1 MGKFANS
8 KALAGASFGVLK
20 SEKKLAA
27 IPAVSAITCGII
39 AVAVGGGVVLTA
51 DFIANP
57 APGQDDFSLTP
68 ASWAIGIVGLFIIGL
83 VSQMF
88 AATLIAAA
96 NERLD
101 GGSFTMG
108 QAFSKATT
116 RTPSIL
122 GWSAINSTVGL
133 VLQAIRDKAG
143 FLGDLAAGLIG
154 AAWNVVTWLVLPI
167 IIIEGIGPIAAIKKS
182 ANLLKSTWGENLF
195 AQAGIG
201 LIGFLLMLP
210 GILIFGGLSFVLP
223 VVGIPLLFIWVVVIS
238 CLMSALG
245 AIYRTALYRFAVGLP
260 NGDVFTQE
268 ELSGAFKPKVKS
280 GRMR

>member
-68 ASWAIGIVGLFIIGL
+68 VSWAIGIVGLFIIGL
-83 VSQMF
+83 VSQIF

-133 VLQAIRDKAG
+133 ILQAIRDKAG

-167 IIIEGIGPIAAIKKS
+167 IIIEGTGPIAAIKKS
-182 ANLLKSTWGENLF
+182 ATLLKSTWGENLF

-210 GILIFGGLSFVLP
+210 GILIFGALSFVLP
-223 VVGIPLLFIWVVVIS
+223 VVGIPLLFIWVVVIG

-260 NGDVFTQE
+260 NGDAFKQD

>member
-8 KALAGASFGVLK
+8 MALAGASFGVLK

-27 IPAVSAITCGII
+27 IPAVSALTCGVI

-108 QAFSKATT
+108 QAFSKATS

-122 GWSAINSTVGL
+122 GWSAINSTVGV
-133 VLQAIRDKAG
+133 VLQAVRDKAG
-143 FLGDLAAGLIG
+143 FLGDIAAGLVG

-167 IIIEGIGPIAAIKKS
+167 IVVEGVGPIVAIKKS
-182 ANLLKSTWGENLF
+182 ANLLKTTWGENLF

-201 LIGFLLMLP
+201 FIGFLLMLP
-210 GILIFGGLSFVLP
+210 GLVLFGALSFAVP
-223 VVGIPLLFIWVVVIS
+223 VAGIPLLLIWIVVIG

-260 NGDVFTQE
+260 LGDVFTHD
-268 ELSGAFKPKVKS
+268 ELAGAFKPKSKT
-280 GRMR
+280 GRNR

>member
-116 RTPSIL
+116 RTSSIL

-210 GILIFGGLSFVLP
+210 GILIFGALSFVLP
-223 VVGIPLLFIWVVVIS
+223 IVGIPLLFIWVVVIS

>member
-8 KALAGASFGVLK
+8 MALAGASFGVLK

-27 IPAVSAITCGII
+27 IPAVSALTCGVI

-108 QAFSKATT
+108 QAFSKATS

-122 GWSAINSTVGL
+122 GWSAINSTVGV
-133 VLQAIRDKAG
+133 VLQAVRDKAG
-143 FLGDLAAGLIG
+143 FLGDIAAGLVG

-167 IIIEGIGPIAAIKKS
+167 IVVEGVGPIVAIKKS
-182 ANLLKSTWGENLF
+182 ASLLKSTWGENLF

-201 LIGFLLMLP
+201 FIGFLLMLP
-210 GILIFGGLSFVLP
+210 GLVLFGALSFALP
-223 VVGIPLLFIWVVVIS
+223 VAGIPLLLIWIVVIG

-260 NGDVFTQE
+260 LGDVFTHD
-268 ELSGAFKPKVKS
+268 ELAGAFKPKSKT
-280 GRMR
+280 GRNR

>member
-27 IPAVSAITCGII
+27 IPAVSALTCGVI

-68 ASWAIGIVGLFIIGL
+68 VSWVIGIVGLFIIGL

-96 NERLD
+96 NERLN
-101 GGSFTMG
+101 GGSYTMG

-143 FLGDLAAGLIG
+143 FLGDVAAGLIG

-182 ANLLKSTWGENLF
+182 ANLLKTTWGENLF

-260 NGDVFTQE
+260 NGDAFTQD

>member
-8 KALAGASFGVLK
+8 KALAGASFDVLK

-27 IPAVSAITCGII
+27 IPVVSAVTCGVI
-39 AVAVGGGVVLTA
+39 AVAVGGGVLLTA

-57 APGQDDFSLTP
+57 APGQDDFAMTP
-68 ASWAIGIVGLFIIGL
+68 VSWAVGIVGLFAIGL
-83 VSQMF
+83 VAQMF

-108 QAFSKATT
+108 QAFAKATS

-122 GWSAINSTVGL
+122 GWSAINSTVGV

-143 FLGDLAAGLIG
+143 FVGDIAAGLIG
-154 AAWNVVTWLVLPI
+154 AAWNVITWLVLPI
-167 IIIEGIGPIAAIKKS
+167 IIVEGIGPIAAIKKS
-182 ANLLKSTWGENLF
+182 ASLLKSTWGENLF

-210 GILIFGGLSFVLP
+210 GILIFGGLSFALP
-223 VVGIPLLFIWVVVIS
+223 VVGIPLLLIWIVVVG

-260 NGDVFTQE
+260 NGDAFTQD
-268 ELSGAFKPKVKS
+268 ELANAFKPKSKT
-280 GRMR
+280 GRLR

>member
-27 IPAVSAITCGII
+27 IPAVSALTCGII

-83 VSQMF
+83 VSQIF

-133 VLQAIRDKAG
+133 ILQAIRDKAG

-167 IIIEGIGPIAAIKKS
+167 IIIEGTGPIAAIKKS
-182 ANLLKSTWGENLF
+182 ATLLKSTWGENLF
-195 AQAGIG
+195 AQAGIC

-210 GILIFGGLSFVLP
+210 GILIFGALSFVLP
-223 VVGIPLLFIWVVVIS
+223 VVGIPLLFIWIVVIS

-260 NGDVFTQE
+260 NGDAFTQD
-268 ELSGAFKPKVKS
+268 ELSGAFTRLPC
-280 GRMR
+280 GYFYQ

>member
-27 IPAVSAITCGII
+27 IPAVSALTCGVI

-68 ASWAIGIVGLFIIGL
+68 ASWVIGIVGLFIIGL

-96 NERLD
+96 NERLN

-143 FLGDLAAGLIG
+143 FLGDVAAGLIG

-182 ANLLKSTWGENLF
+182 ANLLKTTWGENLF

>member
-27 IPAVSAITCGII
+27 IPAVSALTCGVI

-96 NERLD
+96 NERLN

-223 VVGIPLLFIWVVVIS
+223 IVGIPLLFIWVVVIS

>member
-1 MGKFANS
+1 
-8 KALAGASFGVLK
+8 V
-20 SEKKLAA
+20 
-27 IPAVSAITCGII
+27 TCGVI
-39 AVAVGGGVVLTA
+39 AIAVGGGVLLTA
-51 DFIANP
+51 DFISNP

-68 ASWAIGIVGLFIIGL
+68 VSWAVGIVGLFVIGL
-83 VSQMF
+83 VSQIF

-101 GGSFTMG
+101 GGRFTMG
-108 QAFSKATT
+108 QAFSKATS

-143 FLGDLAAGLIG
+143 FLGDLAAGLLG
-154 AAWNVVTWLVLPI
+154 AAWNVITWLVLPI
-167 IIIEGIGPIAAIKKS
+167 IIVEGIGPIAAIKKS
-182 ANLLKSTWGENLF
+182 ATLLKSTWGENLF

-210 GILIFGGLSFVLP
+210 GIIVFGALSFAVP
-223 VVGIPLLFIWVVVIS
+223 VVGIPLLLVWVVVIG

-260 NGDVFTQE
+260 NGDVFTQD
-268 ELSGAFKPKVKS
+268 ELAGAFKPKVKT
-280 GRMR
+280 GPMR

>member
-27 IPAVSAITCGII
+27 IPAVSALTCGVI

-68 ASWAIGIVGLFIIGL
+68 ASWAIGIIGLFIIGL

-108 QAFSKATT
+108 QAFSKATS

-122 GWSAINSTVGL
+122 GWSAINSTVGV
-133 VLQAIRDKAG
+133 VLQAVRDKAG
-143 FLGDLAAGLIG
+143 FLGDIAAGLIG

-167 IIIEGIGPIAAIKKS
+167 IVVEGVGPIVAIKKS
-182 ANLLKSTWGENLF
+182 ASLLKSTWGENLF

-210 GILIFGGLSFVLP
+210 GLVLFGVLSFAVP
-223 VVGIPLLFIWVVVIS
+223 VAGIPVLLIWIVVIG

-260 NGDVFTQE
+260 LGDVFTHD
-268 ELSGAFKPKVKS
+268 ELAGAFMPKAKT

>member
-8 KALAGASFGVLK
+8 KALASASFGVLK
-20 SEKKLAA
+20 SEKQLAA
-27 IPAVSAITCGII
+27 IPFVSAMTCGVI

-57 APGQDDFSLTP
+57 APGQDDFAMTP
-68 ASWAIGIVGLFIIGL
+68 ASWAVGIVGLFIIGL
-83 VSQMF
+83 VAQMF

-108 QAFSKATT
+108 QALSKATS

-122 GWSAINSTVGL
+122 GWSAINSTVGV

-143 FLGDLAAGLIG
+143 FLGDIAAGLIG
-154 AAWNVVTWLVLPI
+154 AAWNVITWLVLPI
-167 IIIEGIGPIAAIKKS
+167 IIVEGIGPIAAIKKS
-182 ANLLKSTWGENLF
+182 ANLLKTTWGENLF

-210 GILIFGGLSFVLP
+210 GIVIFGALSFVLP
-223 VVGIPLLFIWVVVIS
+223 IVGIPLLLIWIVVIG

-260 NGDVFTQE
+260 LGDAFTHD
-268 ELSGAFKPKVKS
+268 ELAAAFKPKSKT
-280 GRMR
+280 GRLR

>member
-8 KALAGASFGVLK
+8 KALASASFGVLK

-27 IPAVSAITCGII
+27 IPAVSAVTCGVI
-39 AVAVGGGVVLTA
+39 AIAVGGGVLLTA
-51 DFIANP
+51 DFISNP

-68 ASWAIGIVGLFIIGL
+68 VSWAVGIIGLFIIGL
-83 VSQMF
+83 VSQIF

-108 QAFSKATT
+108 QAFSKATS

-122 GWSAINSTVGL
+122 GWSAINSTVGI
-133 VLQAIRDKAG
+133 VLQALRDKAG
-143 FLGDLAAGLIG
+143 FLGDLAAGLVG

-167 IIIEGIGPIAAIKKS
+167 IIVEGVGPIAAIKKS
-182 ANLLKSTWGENLF
+182 AALLKSTWGENLF

-210 GILIFGGLSFVLP
+210 GIIVFGALSFAVP
-223 VVGIPLLFIWVVVIS
+223 VAGIPLLFVWVVVIG
-238 CLMSALG
+238 CLLSALG

-260 NGDVFTQE
+260 NSNAFTQD
-268 ELSGAFKPKVKS
+268 ELAGAFKTKVKS
-280 GRMR
+280 GNRG

>member
-108 QAFSKATT
+108 QAFSKAKT

>member
-27 IPAVSAITCGII
+27 IPVVSAVTCGII
-39 AVAVGGGVVLTA
+39 AIIVGGGVVITA
-51 DFIANP
+51 DLIANP
-57 APGQDDFSLTP
+57 APGQDDFAMTP
-68 ASWAIGIVGLFIIGL
+68 TSWVVGIVGVFIIGL
-83 VSQMF
+83 VSQLF

-108 QAFSKATT
+108 QAFSKATS

-133 VLQAIRDKAG
+133 VLQTLRDKAG
-143 FLGDLAAGLIG
+143 FLGDIAAGLVG
-154 AAWNVVTWLVLPI
+154 AAWNVITWLVLPI
-167 IIIEGIGPIAAIKKS
+167 IVVEGIGPIAAIKKS
-182 ANLLKSTWGENLF
+182 GTLLKSTWGENLF

-210 GILIFGGLSFVLP
+210 GILIFGALSFALP
-223 VVGIPLLFIWVVVIS
+223 VVGIPLLLIWIVVIG
-238 CLMSALG
+238 CLMSAIG

-260 NGDVFTQE
+260 NGNVFTQDQ
-268 ELSGAFKPKVKS
+268 LADAFKAKAKS
-280 GRMR
+280 GK

>member
-83 VSQMF
+83 VSQIF

-133 VLQAIRDKAG
+133 ILQAIDAKAG

-167 IIIEGIGPIAAIKKS
+167 IIIEGTGPIAAIKKS
-182 ANLLKSTWGENLF
+182 ATLLKSTWGENLF

-210 GILIFGGLSFVLP
+210 GILIFGALSFVLP
-223 VVGIPLLFIWVVVIS
+223 VVGIPLLFIWIVVIS

-260 NGDVFTQE
+260 NGDAFTQD

-280 GRMR
+280 GRKN

>member
-83 VSQMF
+83 VSQIF

-133 VLQAIRDKAG
+133 ILQAIDAKAG

-167 IIIEGIGPIAAIKKS
+167 IIIEGTGPIAAIKKS
-182 ANLLKSTWGENLF
+182 ATLLKSTWGENLF

-210 GILIFGGLSFVLP
+210 GILIFGALSFVLP
-223 VVGIPLLFIWVVVIS
+223 VVGIPLLFIWIVVIS

-260 NGDVFTQE
+260 NGDAFTQD

>member
-8 KALAGASFGVLK
+8 RALAAASFGVLK

-27 IPAVSAITCGII
+27 IPAVSAITCGVI
-39 AVAVGGGVVLTA
+39 AVAVGGGVLLTA
-51 DFIANP
+51 DFISNP
-57 APGQDDFSLTP
+57 APGQDDFAMTP
-68 ASWAIGIVGLFIIGL
+68 VSWAVGIVGLFIIGL

-108 QAFSKATT
+108 QAFSKATS
-116 RTPSIL
+116 RTPAIL
-122 GWSAINSTVGL
+122 GWSAINSTVGV
-133 VLQAIRDKAG
+133 VLQAVRDKAG
-143 FLGDLAAGLIG
+143 FLGDIAAGLVG

-167 IIIEGIGPIAAIKKS
+167 IVVEGVGPIVAIKKS
-182 ANLLKSTWGENLF
+182 ANLLKTTWGENLF
-195 AQAGIG
+195 AQAGMG
-201 LIGFLLMLP
+201 FIGFLLMLP
-210 GILIFGGLSFVLP
+210 GLVLFGALSFAVP
-223 VVGIPLLFIWVVVIS
+223 VAGIPLLLIWIVVIG

-260 NGDVFTQE
+260 LGDVFTHD
-268 ELSGAFKPKVKS
+268 ELAAAFKPKSKTD
-280 GRMR
+280 RNR

>member
-143 FLGDLAAGLIG
+143 FVGDLAAGLIG

-223 VVGIPLLFIWVVVIS
+223 IVGIPLLFIWVVVIS

>member
-27 IPAVSAITCGII
+27 IPAVSALTCGVI
-39 AVAVGGGVVLTA
+39 AVAVGGGVLLTA
-51 DFIANP
+51 DFISNP

-68 ASWAIGIVGLFIIGL
+68 LSWAVGIIGLFVIGL
-83 VSQMF
+83 VSQVF

-108 QAFSKATT
+108 QAFSKATS
-116 RTPSIL
+116 RTPSIV
-122 GWSAINSTVGL
+122 GWSAINSTVGV

-143 FLGDLAAGLIG
+143 FVGDIAAGLIG
-154 AAWNVVTWLVLPI
+154 AAWNVITWLVLPI
-167 IIIEGIGPIAAIKKS
+167 IVVEGIGPIAAIKKS

-210 GILIFGGLSFVLP
+210 GLIVFGALSFAVP
-223 VVGIPLLFIWVVVIS
+223 VAGIPLLLLWIVVIG

-245 AIYRTALYRFAVGLP
+245 AIYRTALYRFAVGLSV
-260 NGDVFTQE
+260 GDVFTQE
-268 ELSGAFKPKVKS
+268 ELSGAFKPKAKT

>member
-8 KALAGASFGVLK
+8 KALAGASFDVLK

-27 IPAVSAITCGII
+27 IPAVSALTCGVI

-101 GGSFTMG
+101 GGTLTMG

-182 ANLLKSTWGENLF
+182 ASLLKSTWGENLF

-210 GILIFGGLSFVLP
+210 GILIFGALSFVLP
-223 VVGIPLLFIWVVVIS
+223 IAGIPLLLIWVVVIG

-260 NGDVFTQE
+260 NGDAFTQD
-268 ELSGAFKPKVKS
+268 ELSGAFKPKAKS

>member
-68 ASWAIGIVGLFIIGL
+68 VSWAIGIVGLFIIGL

-96 NERLD
+96 NERLN

-143 FLGDLAAGLIG
+143 FLGDVAAGLIG

-182 ANLLKSTWGENLF
+182 ANLLKTTWGENLF

-210 GILIFGGLSFVLP
+210 GILIFGGLSFALP
-223 VVGIPLLFIWVVVIS
+223 IVGIPLLFIWVVVIS

-260 NGDVFTQE
+260 NGDAFTQE

-280 GRMR
+280 ERMR

>member
-8 KALAGASFGVLK
+8 KALAGASFAVLK
-20 SEKKLAA
+20 SDKKLAA
-27 IPAVSAITCGII
+27 IPAISAVTCGII

-51 DFIANP
+51 DVIANP

-68 ASWAIGIVGLFIIGL
+68 ASWTIGIVGLFIVGL
-83 VSQMF
+83 VAQMF

-101 GGSFTMG
+101 GGSLTMG
-108 QAFSKATT
+108 QAFSKATS

-122 GWSAINSTVGL
+122 GWSAINSTVGV

-143 FLGDLAAGLIG
+143 FIGDIAAGLLG
-154 AAWNVVTWLVLPI
+154 AAWNVITWLVLPI
-167 IIIEGIGPIAAIKKS
+167 IIIEGTGPITAIKKS
-182 ANLLKSTWGENLF
+182 ASLLKSTWGENLF

-201 LIGFLLMLP
+201 IIGFLLMLP
-210 GILIFGGLSFVLP
+210 GIIIFGALSFVVP
-223 VVGIPLLFIWVVVIS
+223 FVGIPLLLIWIVVIG
-238 CLMSALG
+238 CLMSAIG

-260 NGDVFTQE
+260 NGPTFTQE
-268 ELSGAFKPKVKS
+268 ELAGAFKPKMKT
-280 GRMR
+280 GRLR

>member
-8 KALAGASFGVLK
+8 KALAGASLGVLR
-20 SEKKLAA
+20 SDKKLAT
-27 IPAVSAITCGII
+27 IPVVSAVTCGVI
-39 AVAVGGGVVLTA
+39 AVAVGGGMALTA
-51 DFIANP
+51 DFVSNP

-68 ASWAIGIVGLFIIGL
+68 VSWVVGIVGLFVIGL
-83 VSQMF
+83 VAQMF
-88 AATLIAAA
+88 AAALIAAA

-101 GGSFTMG
+101 GGSLTMG

-116 RTPSIL
+116 RMPSIL

-133 VLQAIRDKAG
+133 VLQTIRDKAG
-143 FLGDLAAGLIG
+143 LLGDIAAGLFG
-154 AAWNVVTWLVLPI
+154 AAWNVITWLVLPI
-167 IIIEGIGPIAAIKKS
+167 IVVEGIGPIAAIKKS
-182 ANLLKSTWGENLF
+182 ATLLKSTWGENLF

-210 GILIFGGLSFVLP
+210 GIVVFGALSFAVP
-223 VVGIPLLFIWVVVIS
+223 FAGIPLLLIWIVVIG

-260 NGDVFTQE
+260 NGGAFTQA
-268 ELSGAFKPKVKS
+268 ELADAFKTKVS
-280 GRMR
+280 TGRRR

>member
-1 MGKFANS
+1 
-8 KALAGASFGVLK
+8 
-20 SEKKLAA
+20 
-27 IPAVSAITCGII
+27 
-39 AVAVGGGVVLTA
+39 
-51 DFIANP
+51 
-57 APGQDDFSLTP
+57 
-68 ASWAIGIVGLFIIGL
+68 VGLFIIGIF
-83 VSQMF
+83 SQMF

-101 GGSFTMG
+101 GGTLTMG

-182 ANLLKSTWGENLF
+182 ASLLKSTWGENLF

-210 GILIFGGLSFVLP
+210 GILIFGALSFVLP
-223 VVGIPLLFIWVVVIS
+223 IAGIPLLLIWVVVIG

-260 NGDVFTQE
+260 NGDAFTQD

-280 GRMR
+280 

>member
-27 IPAVSAITCGII
+27 IPAVSALTCGVI

-68 ASWAIGIVGLFIIGL
+68 ASWAIGIIGLFIIGL

-108 QAFSKATT
+108 QAFSKATS

-122 GWSAINSTVGL
+122 GWSAINSTVGV
-133 VLQAIRDKAG
+133 VLQAVRDKAG
-143 FLGDLAAGLIG
+143 FLGDIAAGLIG

-167 IIIEGIGPIAAIKKS
+167 IVVEGVGPIVAIKKS
-182 ANLLKSTWGENLF
+182 ASLLKSTWGENLF

-210 GILIFGGLSFVLP
+210 GLVLFGVLSFAVP
-223 VVGIPLLFIWVVVIS
+223 VAGIPLLLIWIVVIG

-260 NGDVFTQE
+260 LGDVFTHD
-268 ELSGAFKPKVKS
+268 ELAGAFMPKAKT